1 MYVKIENIEFFYV
14 KGSLVLNKV
23 SLNIE
28 KGEIIALLGNS
39 GSGKSSLL
47 RIISGLEKP
56 NKGSII
62 INDKILYDKNTFV
75 NPEKRNVGMVFQDYA
90 LFPHMTI
97 SKNIGFGLSGLTKI
111 EKEKRIY
118 EMLELVNLECKAN
131 KYPYEL
137 SGGEQ
142 QRIALARSLA
152 TRPDLLLLDE
162 PFSNLDSDLKHQIR
176 DDLRVILNKTKIT
189 CLFVTHDINDA
200 TSIADRTIEIVEGV
214 IKNKIKR

>member
-118 EMLELVNLECKAN
+118 EMLKLVNLECKAN

-152 TRPDLLLLDE
+152 TRPDILLLDE